1 MRAGTSGQTEKVEE
15 TFSEFNQSWLV
26 YWEASVELQNQL
38 YESVKAARRSPGS
51 PLLTLQKM
59 TEVNQVQHQ
68 LFASIPRRIDY
79 TRLGQVTQ
87 IMDNAFGK
95 LNELQTGTNN

>member
-1 MRAGTSGQTEKVEE
+1 M
-15 TFSEFNQSWLV
+15 
-26 YWEASVELQNQL
+26 ELQNQL

-59 TEVNQVQHQ
+59 MEVNQVQHQ

-79 TRLGQVTQ
+79 TPLGQVIQ
-87 IMDNAFGK
+87 NMDNALRK
-95 LNELQTGTNN
+95 LNKLQTGTNNWKSRL